1 MCPLPTP
8 RLCPS
13 CANPA
18 ANAAFRAAA
27 VLPSGFGAQCL
38 KKFKRGGELNG
49 CTDLKDAPLA
59 GLDCSNCDLSGVDMS
74 GATLSGA
81 NLQGARCIGANFM
94 RSIMAGN
101 SALVILAEIAWRAR
115 VISGKQASWLA
126 AGVEA
131 ANADF
136 TDAAMS
142 TADLRSGDFKRSKF
156 ILTDLTYVHATD
168 AVFDEAVLDG
178 AILDYSDFSR
188 STFTKTSF
196 FTVAGG
202 QALAESHFGSSS
214 RAYCVLV
221 CRRSRSGRP
230 TSSGTRRW
238 PTLLAGD
245 ATSAAR

>member
-1 MCPLPTP
+1 MDKVSWFYL
-8 RLCPS
+8 R
-13 CANPA
+13 CAWRRKS
-18 ANAAFRAAA
+18 F
-27 VLPSGFGAQCL
+27 S
-38 KKFKRGGELNG
+38 
-49 CTDLKDAPLA
+49 APLSKVKLTSPVFA
-59 GLDCSNCDLSGVDMS
+59 GSESN
-74 GATLSGA
+74 APA
-81 NLQGARCIGANFM
+81 PA
-94 RSIMAGN
+94 
-101 SALVILAEIAWRAR
+101 
-115 VISGKQASWLA
+115 A

-221 CRRSRSGRP
+221 CRRSRSVRP